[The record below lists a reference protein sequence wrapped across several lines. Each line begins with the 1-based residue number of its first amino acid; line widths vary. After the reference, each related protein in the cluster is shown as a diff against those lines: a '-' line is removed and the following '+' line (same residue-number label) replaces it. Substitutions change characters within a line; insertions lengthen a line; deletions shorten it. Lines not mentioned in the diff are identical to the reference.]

1 MKKTF
6 LYLIFSV
13 AILAFSGC
21 LKTANVYE
29 GFGSIKPLAD
39 FPLSHLSSDTLTT
52 FVMDAAASPTASV
65 DTVVAVHLSDKNH
78 VGNVTFQLGL
88 GNNDPAFLQFMAAN
102 PQYTLMP
109 SNLYTFDSTV
119 TIDNAGVL
127 NIGTFKTSFKTA
139 ALDGAGNKLFFTN
152 QYVLPIIIKNGA
164 GYDIASNFRMIIM
177 SVQSKNAYDGNY
189 VVTGTMVDAANSGL
203 TGPYPWNTSLITNG
217 PYQVLVQDN
226 DYTGGI
232 YHKILSGGSS
242 SYYGSFGVEINF
254 NADNTVAN
262 VVNYYGQPA
271 SNGRSGQLDPTGV
284 NKYDPA
290 TKTLKVK
297 YWMNQPG
304 STHRTSFDET
314 YTFVSSR

>member
-29 GFGSIKPLAD
+29 GFSSIKPIAD
-39 FPLSHLSSDTLTT
+39 FPLSRLSSDTLTSY
-52 FVMDAAASPTASV
+52 VLNAASSPTSSV
-65 DTVVAVHLSDKNH
+65 DTVVAVHLSDKSH
-78 VGNVTFQLGL
+78 VGNVTFKLGL
-88 GNNDPAFLQFMAAN
+88 GNNDPAFLQFMAAH

-109 SNLYTFDSTV
+109 SNLYSFDSTV
-119 TIDNAGVL
+119 TINNAGVL
-127 NIGTFKTSFKTA
+127 NTGTFKASFKTA
-139 ALDGAGNKLFFTN
+139 AVDGLGNKLFFTN
-152 QYVLPIIIKNGA
+152 QYLLPIIIKDA
-164 GYDIASNFRMIIM
+164 DGYDIASNFRMIIM

-189 VVTGTMVDAANSGL
+189 VVTGTMVDAAVPSL
-203 TGPYPWNTSLITNG
+203 TGPYPWNVSLITNG
-217 PYQVLVQDN
+217 PNQVLVQDN
-226 DYTGGI
+226 DYTSGI
-232 YHKILSGGSS
+232 YHKILSGGQS
-242 SYYGSFGVEINF
+242 SYYGSFGVVINF
-254 NADNTVAN
+254 NADNTVAS

-271 SNGRSGQLDPTGV
+271 SNGRSAQLDPSGV

-304 STHRTSFDET
+304 ATHRTSFDET
-314 YTFVSSR
+314 YTFVSNR